1 MLGDVE
7 MQDTPAI
14 MPDDKEAVEDT
25 KGDRGHGEEVHGRDR
40 FPMIRKKRAPTLGRL
55 GISRRSLHPAGDG
68 SLRDIEAQHEQFT
81 VNARRAPGFVLP
93 HHTEDQLSNFRR
105 QLFPTDLFSRL

>member
-14 MPDDKEAVEDT
+14 MADDKEAVEDT

-40 FPMIRKKRAPTLGRL
+40 FPMIRKKRAPALGRL